1 MISQVIDTTYQ
12 PRFTSSDLSA
22 SITERIKEL
31 AQATDEA
38 RMTEEMREY
47 LETCAKFHQYS
58 PCNVWCILMACPDAT
73 NVAGYQKWRTFNR
86 YVKKGEQGIPI
97 LAPIFIQEN
106 PDDPTSR
113 QELKGFRVVYVFD
126 ITQTEGEPLPEPPN
140 WKSPEQNAILSQRLI
155 DFATLKGISVT
166 VKKLDGN
173 TQGLSRGGEI
183 ELDPTAGTKTLIHEI
198 AHELLHQDENRPMDK
213 TIREL
218 EAESV
223 AYVVGKHFG
232 LDGLSSPNY
241 VALHGATSEMIL
253 DHLER
258 IRKGAGEIIN
268 ALDVLVV

>member
-1 MISQVIDTTYQ
+1 MIPPQDRSSRASGSCMSLIS
-12 PRFTSSDLSA
+12 PR
-22 SITERIKEL
+22 
-31 AQATDEA
+31 
-38 RMTEEMREY
+38 
-47 LETCAKFHQYS
+47 
-58 PCNVWCILMACPDAT
+58 P
-73 NVAGYQKWRTFNR
+73 
-86 YVKKGEQGIPI
+86 KG
-97 LAPIFIQEN
+97 N
-106 PDDPTSR
+106 H
-113 QELKGFRVVYVFD
+113 
-126 ITQTEGEPLPEPPN
+126 LPEPPN

-155 DFATLKGISVT
+155 DFAKQKGISVT

-183 ELDPTAGTKTLIHEI
+183 ELDPSAGTKTLIHEI

-258 IRKGAGEIIN
+258 IRKAAGEIIN
-268 ALDVLVV
+268 MTCDKYFRITNPRQIYFKVLTGSVIYQSVL